1 MTGTD
6 VLISGGGTGGHVF
19 PALALAEELV
29 ERGHARDRIRF
40 VGAVRGLEATAV
52 PAAGFAIDLLPGRGL
67 ERSASPAAI
76 RRNLRTTYDTA
87 VAFGRAWKLVGRL
100 RPRVVVGVG
109 GYASLPAVVAARA
122 RRIPV
127 VIHESDAHP
136 GLANR
141 IAVRLGATAAVTL
154 PGTPLRG
161 AVVTGNPIR
170 PAIGAVDRSPVD
182 PPRIAVVGGSL
193 GARSL
198 NEAVLGLYDRW
209 RDRTDLT
216 IHHVTGR
223 RDYQGCSTKLAAL
236 RGAGDRLSYRLVPFE
251 EHMEVVYAEA
261 TVVVSRS
268 GGMTAELTTVGMPSV
283 LVPLPGAPG
292 DHQTANADA
301 LVAAGAAV
309 KIPDAELD
317 PTRLAAE
324 LDALLT
330 DPARL
335 AAMSTAACALGRPDA
350 TARFA
355 DLVEAS
361 MDHVER
367 RPGGASGS

>member
-1 MTGTD
+1 VTDTD

-19 PALALAEELV
+19 PALALAAELV
-29 ERGHARDRIRF
+29 ARGHPSDRIRF
-40 VGAVRGLEATAV
+40 VGAARGLEATAV

-67 ERSASPAAI
+67 ERSASFAAL

-87 VAFGRAWKLVGRL
+87 VAFARASKLVGRL
-100 RPRVVVGVG
+100 QPRVVVGVG
-109 GYASLPAVVAARA
+109 GYASLPALVAARA
-122 RRIPV
+122 RGIPAV
-127 VIHESDAHP
+127 VHESDAHP

-141 IAVRLGATAAVTL
+141 IAVRLGARPGVTL

-170 PAIGAVDRSPVD
+170 PAIAAVERAPVT
-182 PPRIAVVGGSL
+182 PPLVAVVGGSL

-209 RDRTDLT
+209 RHRTDVT
-216 IHHVTGR
+216 IHHVTGT
-223 RDYQGCSTKLAAL
+223 RDYQGCSTELAAQ
-236 RGAGDRLSYRLVPFE
+236 RAAGDRLSYRLVAFE
-251 EHMEVVYAEA
+251 EHMEAVYTDA
-261 TVVVSRS
+261 TLVVSRS
-268 GGMTAELTTVGMPSV
+268 GGMTAELATVGMPSV

-309 KIPDAELD
+309 KIPDRELTPD
-317 PTRLAAE
+317 RLAAE
-324 LDALLT
+324 LDALLG

-335 AAMSTAACALGRPDA
+335 VSMSDAAGALGRPDA
-350 TARFA
+350 AARFA

-361 MDHVER
+361 MRGER
-367 RPGGASGS
+367 GDAGGR

>member
-1 MTGTD
+1 
-6 VLISGGGTGGHVF
+6 
-19 PALALAEELV
+19 
-29 ERGHARDRIRF
+29 
-40 VGAVRGLEATAV
+40 
-52 PAAGFAIDLLPGRGL
+52 
-67 ERSASPAAI
+67 
-76 RRNLRTTYDTA
+76 
-87 VAFGRAWKLVGRL
+87 LVGRL

-170 PAIGAVDRSPVD
+170 PAIGAVERSPVV

-198 NEAVLGLYDRW
+198 NEAALGLYDRW
-209 RDRTDLT
+209 RHRSDLT
-216 IHHVTGR
+216 IHHVTGT
-223 RDYQGCSTKLAAL
+223 RDYEGCSTKLAAQ
-236 RGAGDRLSYRLVPFE
+236 RGAGDRLSYQLVPFE
-251 EHMEVVYAEA
+251 EHMEVVYTEA
-261 TVVVSRS
+261 TIVVSRS

-317 PTRLAAE
+317 PPRLAAE

-335 AAMSTAACALGRPDA
+335 AAMSAAARALGRPDA

-355 DLVEAS
+355 DLVEARMS
-361 MDHVER
+361 T
-367 RPGGASGS
+367 GGAGAG

>member
-1 MTGTD
+1 MAPVRARDVELVTATD

-29 ERGHARDRIRF
+29 ARGHDRDRIRF
-40 VGAVRGLEATAV
+40 VGAARGLEATAV
-52 PAAGFAIDLLPGRGL
+52 PAAGFEIDLLPGRGL

-76 RRNLRTTYDTA
+76 GRNLRTTYDTV
-87 VAFGRAWKLVGRL
+87 VAFARASALVGRL

-109 GYASLPAVVAARA
+109 GYASLPALVAARA
-122 RRIPV
+122 RRIPAV
-127 VIHESDAHP
+127 VHESDAHP

-154 PGTPLRG
+154 PDTPLRG

-170 PAIGAVDRSPVD
+170 PAIAKVQRDPVA
-182 PPRIAVVGGSL
+182 PPQIAVVGGSL

-216 IHHVTGR
+216 IHHVTGS
-223 RDYQGCSTKLAAL
+223 RDYQGCSTKLAAE
-236 RGAGDRLSYRLVPFE
+236 RGAGDRLSYQLVPFE
-251 EHMEVVYAEA
+251 EHMEVVYTEA
-261 TVVVSRS
+261 TLVVSRS

-317 PTRLAAE
+317 PARLAAE
-324 LDALLT
+324 LDALLG

-335 AAMSTAACALGRPDA
+335 ATMGAAALALGRPDA

-361 MDHVER
+361 
-367 RPGGASGS
+367 SGR

>member
-1 MTGTD
+1 
-6 VLISGGGTGGHVF
+6 
-19 PALALAEELV
+19 
-29 ERGHARDRIRF
+29 
-40 VGAVRGLEATAV
+40 
-52 PAAGFAIDLLPGRGL
+52 
-67 ERSASPAAI
+67 
-76 RRNLRTTYDTA
+76 
-87 VAFGRAWKLVGRL
+87 
-100 RPRVVVGVG
+100 VVVGVG
-109 GYASLPAVVAARA
+109 GYASLPAMVAARV
-122 RRIPV
+122 RRIPA
-127 VIHESDAHP
+127 VIHEADAHP

-141 IAVRLGATAAVTL
+141 IAVRLGARAAVTL

-170 PAIGAVDRSPVD
+170 PAIAAAVRAPVA

-198 NEAVLGLYDRW
+198 NRAVLGLYDRW
-209 RDRTDLT
+209 RDRTDVT
-216 IHHVTGR
+216 IHHVTGA
-223 RDYQGCSTKLAAL
+223 RDYEGCSSTLAGQ
-236 RGAGDRLSYRLVPFE
+236 RTAGDRLSYSLVPFE

-261 TVVVSRS
+261 TLVVSRS

-309 KIPDAELD
+309 KIPDAELS
-317 PTRLAAE
+317 PARLAAE
-324 LDALLT
+324 LDALLA

-335 AAMSTAACALGRPDA
+335 ASMSDSARALGRPDA

-355 DLVEAS
+355 DLVESAMRGRS
-361 MDHVER
+361 
-367 RPGGASGS
+367 SGR

>member
-1 MTGTD
+1 VPVNTTD

-29 ERGHARDRIRF
+29 ARGYARDRIRF
-40 VGAVRGLEATAV
+40 VGAARGLEATAV
-52 PAAGFAIDLLPGRGL
+52 PAAGFAVELLPGRGL

-76 RRNLRTTYDTA
+76 GRNLRTAFDTV
-87 VAFGRAWKLVGRL
+87 VAFARAWSSVGRL

-122 RRIPV
+122 RRIPT
-127 VIHESDAHP
+127 VIHEADARP

-141 IAVRLGATAAVTL
+141 IAVRLGARAAVTL

-170 PAIGAVDRSPVD
+170 PAIAGVVRAPTV

-198 NEAVLGLYDRW
+198 NQAALALYDRW
-209 RDRTDLT
+209 RDRSDLT
-216 IHHVTGR
+216 IHHVTGT
-223 RDYQGCSTKLAAL
+223 RDYQGCSTTLAAQ
-236 RGAGDRLSYRLVPFE
+236 RAPGDRLSYSLVPFE

-261 TVVVSRS
+261 TLVVSRA

-309 KIPDAELD
+309 KVPDAELD
-317 PTRLAAE
+317 AARLAAE
-324 LDALLT
+324 VDALLSQ
-330 DPARL
+330 PARL
-335 AAMSTAACALGRPDA
+335 EAMSAAARQLGRPDA

-355 DLVEAS
+355 DLVEQV
-361 MDHVER
+361 MRVR
-367 RPGGASGS
+367 